1 MKINSALKK
10 MDNILVVGGGSW
22 GTAFANYLALLG
34 KRVKLWVREKEVIE
48 SILTKHE
55 NTTFLPGIQ
64 LAANLNPVA
73 DLEVEAGRADIL
85 ILAVP
90 SKFIR
95 AVMLRIKNM
104 RPDKQMLVNL
114 SKGFESDSLKTISE
128 VAVEVFGPDIAP
140 LWSTLSGPSFARELA
155 CQHPTAVV
163 AASANEELLKKIQN
177 NFSSTVL
184 RIYRTDDLK
193 GLEVAGSV
201 KNVIAIA
208 AGMINGLGYG
218 FNTTAGLVTRANME
232 ISRLGLRL
240 GARAETF
247 WGLGGIGDLML
258 TCFGSLSRN
267 YQLGRKIAMG
277 ASLAGAEESTP
288 MVAEG
293 VETTK
298 AVNKIAQTMAIDMPI
313 VMGVHQVLFAGLNV
327 KKAITDLMQRSLK
340 SEWNIN

>member
-1 MKINSALKK
+1 

-22 GTAFANYLALLG
+22 GTAFADYLARLG
-34 KRVKLWVREKEVIE
+34 KKVKLWVWEQEVID
-48 SILTKHE
+48 SILSKRE
-55 NTTFLPGIQ
+55 NTVFLPGIP
-64 LAANLNPVA
+64 LADGLHPVA
-73 DLEVEAGRADIL
+73 DLEGEAAKAGIL

-95 AVMLRIKNM
+95 AVMLRIKNV
-104 RPDKQMLVNL
+104 RPDKQILVNL

-128 VAVEVFGPDIAP
+128 VATEVFGPGIAP
-140 LWSTLSGPSFARELA
+140 WWSTLSGPSFARELA

-163 AASANEELLKKIQN
+163 TASVNEALLKKIQN
-177 NFSSTVL
+177 NFSSEVL

-193 GLEVAGSV
+193 GLEVAGAV
-201 KNVIAIA
+201 KNVMAIA
-208 AGMINGLGYG
+208 SGMVSGLGYG
-218 FNTTAGLVTRANME
+218 CNTTAALVARANME

-267 YQLGRKIAMG
+267 FQLGRKIALG
-277 ASLAGAEESTP
+277 STLAAAEGSTP

-298 AVNKIAQTMAIDMPI
+298 AVEQLARAMAIDMPI
-313 VMGVHQVLFAGLNV
+313 SQGVHRILFAGKDVKNV
-327 KKAITDLMQRSLK
+327 IRELMQRSLK
-340 SEWNIN
+340 NEWNIN

>member
-1 MKINSALKK
+1 

-22 GTAFANYLALLG
+22 GTAFADYLARFG
-34 KRVKLWVREKEVIE
+34 KKVKLWVREKEVIA
-48 SILTKHE
+48 SILTKRE
-55 NTTFLPGIQ
+55 NTIFLPGIQ
-64 LAANLNPVA
+64 LAANLDPVA
-73 DLEVEAGRADIL
+73 DLESAVCSADVV

-95 AVMLRIKNM
+95 AVMVRIKNV
-104 RPDKQMLVNL
+104 RPEKQKLLNL
-114 SKGFESDSLKTISE
+114 SKGFESASLKTISE
-128 VAVEVFGPDIAP
+128 VATEVFGPDIAQR
-140 LWSTLSGPSFARELA
+140 WSTLSGPSFARELA
-155 CQHPTAVV
+155 SGYPTAVV

-177 NFSSTVL
+177 SFSSAVL

-201 KNVIAIA
+201 KNVIAVA

-218 FNTTAGLVTRANME
+218 YNTTAALVTRANME

-258 TCFGSLSRN
+258 TCFGSMSRN

-277 ASLAGAEESTP
+277 ASLAIAEKSTP

-293 VETTK
+293 VETTR
-298 AVNKIAQTMAIDMPI
+298 AVNTIAQTMAIDMPI
-313 VMGVHQVLFAGLNV
+313 ASGVYQVLFAGQDV
-327 KKAITDLMQRSLK
+327 KKIIMDLMQRSLK
-340 SEWNIN
+340 IEWNIN

>member
-1 MKINSALKK
+1 

-22 GTAFANYLALLG
+22 GTSFADYLARLG
-34 KRVKLWVREKEVIE
+34 KKVKLWVLEKEVIQ
-48 SILTKHE
+48 SILNRRE
-55 NTTFLPGIQ
+55 NSTFLPGIQ
-64 LAANLNPVA
+64 LAANLHPVA
-73 DLEVEAGRADIL
+73 DLETEAGRADIL

-95 AVMLRIKNM
+95 AVMLRIKNACTN
-104 RPDKQMLVNL
+104 KQTLVNL

-128 VAVEVFGPDIAP
+128 VAAEIFGPDIAP
-140 LWSTLSGPSFARELA
+140 RWSTLSGPSFARELA

-163 AASANEELLKKIQN
+163 AASANEALLKKIQSS
-177 NFSSTVL
+177 FSSTIL

-201 KNVIAIA
+201 KNVMAIA
-208 AGMINGLGYG
+208 AGMVNGLGYG
-218 FNTTAGLVTRANME
+218 FNTTAALVTRANME

-267 YQLGRKIAMG
+267 FQLGRKIALG
-277 ASLAGAEESTP
+277 ASLAAAEGSTP

-298 AVNKIAQTMAIDMPI
+298 AVKHLALALAIDMPI
-313 VMGVHQVLFAGLNV
+313 SQGVHQVLFAGQDVKNV
-327 KKAITDLMQRSLK
+327 ISELMRRSLK
-340 SEWNIN
+340 NEWNIN

>member
-1 MKINSALKK
+1 
-10 MDNILVVGGGSW
+10 MDNILVIGGGSW
-22 GTAFANYLALLG
+22 GTAFANYLARLG

-48 SILTKHE
+48 SILTRRE
-55 NTTFLPGIQ
+55 NKTFLPGIQ
-64 LAANLNPVA
+64 LATNLDPVA
-73 DLEVEAGRADIL
+73 DLETEAGRADIL

-95 AVMLRIKNM
+95 AAMRRVKNIH
-104 RPDKQMLVNL
+104 PDRQLLVNL
-114 SKGFESDSLKTISE
+114 SKGFESESLKTISE

-140 LWSTLSGPSFARELA
+140 RWSTLSGPSFARELA
-155 CQHPTAVV
+155 CQHPSAVV

-177 NFSSTVL
+177 DFSSTVL

-193 GLEVAGSV
+193 GLEVAGSA
-201 KNVIAIA
+201 KNVMAIA

-218 FNTTAGLVTRANME
+218 FNTTAALVTRANME

-258 TCFGSLSRN
+258 TCIGSLSRN
-267 YQLGRKIAMG
+267 FQLGRKIALG
-277 ASLAGAEESTP
+277 ETLAAIEKSTP

-313 VMGVHQVLFAGLNV
+313 VLGVYQVLFAGQNV
-327 KKAITDLMQRSLK
+327 KKVISDLMQRSLK

>member
-1 MKINSALKK
+1 
-10 MDNILVVGGGSW
+10 MDDILVVGGGSW

-34 KRVKLWVREKEVIE
+34 KKVKLWVLEKEVIQ
-48 SILTKHE
+48 SIRTRRE
-55 NTTFLPGIQ
+55 NTIFLPGIR
-64 LAANLNPVA
+64 LAANLHPVT
-73 DLEVEAGRADIL
+73 DLEEEAARADIL

-95 AVMLRIKNM
+95 AVMRRIKNG
-104 RPDKQMLVNL
+104 RPDKQLLVNL
-114 SKGFESDSLKTISE
+114 SKGFESDSLKTLSE
-128 VAVEVFGPDIAP
+128 VAAEVFGPGIASR
-140 LWSTLSGPSFARELA
+140 WSTLSGPSFARELA

-163 AASANEELLKKIQN
+163 AASANEALLKEIQN
-177 NFSSTVL
+177 SFSSTVL

-201 KNVIAIA
+201 KNVMAIA
-208 AGMINGLGYG
+208 AGMVNGLDYG
-218 FNTTAGLVTRANME
+218 FNTTAALVTRANME

-267 YQLGRKIAMG
+267 FQLGRKIAMG
-277 ASLAGAEESTP
+277 VSLAVAEGSTP

-293 VETTK
+293 VETAK
-298 AVNKIAQTMAIDMPI
+298 AVKKIAQAMAIDMPI
-313 VMGVHQVLFAGLNV
+313 TQGVCQVLFEGQDVKNV
-327 KKAITDLMQRSLK
+327 INELMQRSLK
-340 SEWNIN
+340 NEWNIN

>member
-1 MKINSALKK
+1 

-22 GTAFANYLALLG
+22 GTAFADYLARLG
-34 KRVKLWVREKEVIE
+34 KKVKLWVWEQEVID
-48 SILTKHE
+48 SILSKRE
-55 NTTFLPGIQ
+55 NTVFLPGIP
-64 LAANLNPVA
+64 LAAGLHPVA
-73 DLEVEAGRADIL
+73 DLELEAAKADIL

-95 AVMLRIKNM
+95 AVMRRIKNT
-104 RPDKQMLVNL
+104 RPGKQVLVNL

-128 VAVEVFGPDIAP
+128 VAAEVFGPEIAP
-140 LWSTLSGPSFARELA
+140 WWITLSGPSFARELA

-163 AASANEELLKKIQN
+163 AASVNEDLLKKIQN
-177 NFSSTVL
+177 SFSSAGL

-193 GLEVAGSV
+193 GLEVAGAV
-201 KNVIAIA
+201 KNVMAIA
-208 AGMINGLGYG
+208 SGMVNGLGYG
-218 FNTTAGLVTRANME
+218 CNTTAALVARANME
-232 ISRLGLRL
+232 ILRLGLKL

-267 YQLGRKIAMG
+267 FQLGRKIALG
-277 ASLAGAEESTP
+277 ASLAAAEGSTP

-298 AVNKIAQTMAIDMPI
+298 AIRQLAQAMAIDMPI
-313 VMGVHQVLFAGLNV
+313 SQGVYQVLFAGQDVQNV
-327 KKAITDLMQRSLK
+327 IRELMQRSLK
-340 SEWNIN
+340 NEWNIN

>member
-1 MKINSALKK
+1 

-22 GTAFANYLALLG
+22 GTAFADYLARLG
-34 KRVKLWVREKEVIE
+34 RKVKLWGMEKEVIQ
-48 SILTKHE
+48 SILTRRE
-55 NTTFLPGIQ
+55 NTIFLPGIK
-64 LAANLNPVA
+64 LAANLMPVA
-73 DLEVEAGRADIL
+73 DLEAEAGKADIL

-95 AVMLRIKNM
+95 AVMLRLKNV
-104 RPDKQMLVNL
+104 RPDKQVLVNL

-128 VAVEVFGPDIAP
+128 IAVEAFSPDIAP
-140 LWSTLSGPSFARELA
+140 RWITLSGPSFARELA

-163 AASANEELLKKIQN
+163 AASTNELLLKKIQN
-177 NFSSTVL
+177 SFSSTVL

-201 KNVIAIA
+201 KNVMAIA
-208 AGMINGLGYG
+208 AGMVNGLGYG
-218 FNTTAGLVTRANME
+218 SNTTAALVTRANME

-267 YQLGRKIAMG
+267 FQLGRKIAQG
-277 ASLAGAEESTP
+277 SSLAIAEGSTP

-298 AVNKIAQTMAIDMPI
+298 AVNKIAQSLAIDMPI
-313 VMGVHQVLFAGLNV
+313 SQGVYQVLFAGQDV
-327 KKAITDLMQRSLK
+327 KIVIRELMQRSLK
-340 SEWNIN
+340 NEWNIN

>member
-1 MKINSALKK
+1 

-22 GTAFANYLALLG
+22 GTAFANYLARFG
-34 KRVKLWVREKEVIE
+34 KKVKLWVREKEIIT
-48 SILTKHE
+48 SILTRRE
-55 NTTFLPGIQ
+55 NTIFLPGIQ
-64 LAANLNPVA
+64 LAANLDPVA
-73 DLEVEAGRADIL
+73 DLEAEADRADIL

-95 AVMLRIKNM
+95 AVMLRIKNV
-104 RPDKQMLVNL
+104 RPEKQTLVNL

-140 LWSTLSGPSFARELA
+140 RWSTLSGPSFAREFA

-163 AASANEELLKKIQN
+163 AASANEALLKKIQSS
-177 NFSSTVL
+177 FSSEIL
-184 RIYRTDDLK
+184 RIYRTEDLK

-218 FNTTAGLVTRANME
+218 FNTTAALVTRANME

-267 YQLGRKIAMG
+267 YQLGRKIALG
-277 ASLAGAEESTP
+277 ASLAVAEESTP

-298 AVNKIAQTMAIDMPI
+298 AVIKIAQTMAIDMPI
-313 VMGVHQVLFAGLNV
+313 ALGVYQVLFAGKDV
-327 KKAITDLMQRSLK
+327 KKTIIDLMKRSLK
-340 SEWNIN
+340 NEWNIN

>member
-10 MDNILVVGGGSW
+10 IDKILVVGGGSW
-22 GTAFANYLALLG
+22 GTAFANYLARFG
-34 KRVKLWVREKEVIE
+34 KRVKLWVREKEVIA
-48 SILTKHE
+48 SILTRRE

-64 LAANLNPVA
+64 LAANLDPVA
-73 DLEVEAGRADIL
+73 DLEAEAARADIL

-95 AVMLRIKNM
+95 AVMLRIKNV
-104 RPDKQMLVNL
+104 RPNKQKLVNL

-128 VAVEVFGPDIAP
+128 IAVEVFGPDIA
-140 LWSTLSGPSFARELA
+140 LRWSTLSGPSFARELA
-155 CQHPTAVV
+155 CQYPTAVV
-163 AASANEELLKKIQN
+163 AASANEVLLKKIQSS
-177 NFSSTVL
+177 FSSTVL

-218 FNTTAGLVTRANME
+218 FNTIAALVTRANME

-267 YQLGRKIAMG
+267 YQLGRKIALG
-277 ASLAGAEESTP
+277 SSLAAAEESTL

-298 AVNKIAQTMAIDMPI
+298 AVNTIAQTMAIDMPI
-313 VMGVHQVLFAGLNV
+313 VFGVHQVLFAGQDV
-327 KKAITDLMQRSLK
+327 KKVITDLMQRSLK
-340 SEWNIN
+340 IEWNIN

>member
-1 MKINSALKK
+1 

-22 GTAFANYLALLG
+22 GTAFANYLALFG
-34 KRVKLWVREKEVIE
+34 KKVKLWVREKEVIA
-48 SILTKHE
+48 SILTKRE
-55 NTTFLPGIQ
+55 NTIFLPDIQ
-64 LAANLNPVA
+64 LAANLDPVA
-73 DLEVEAGRADIL
+73 DLESAVCRADVVV
-85 ILAVP
+85 LAVP

-95 AVMLRIKNM
+95 TVMLRIKNV
-104 RPDKQMLVNL
+104 RPDKQALVNL

-128 VAVEVFGPDIAP
+128 VATEVFGPGIEP
-140 LWSTLSGPSFARELA
+140 QWSTLSGPSFARELA
-155 CQHPTAVV
+155 CAYPTAVV
-163 AASANEELLKKIQN
+163 AASANEDLLRKIQN
-177 NFSSTVL
+177 NFSSAVL

-218 FNTTAGLVTRANME
+218 FNTTAALVTRANME
-232 ISRLGLRL
+232 ISRLGLKL

-277 ASLAGAEESTP
+277 ASLAIAEKSTP

-298 AVNKIAQTMAIDMPI
+298 AVNAIAQTMAIEMPI
-313 VMGVHQVLFAGLNV
+313 ALGVYQVLFAGQDV
-327 KKAITDLMQRSLK
+327 KKTITDLMQRSLK
-340 SEWNIN
+340 IEWNIN